1 MKLLIFVHAKI
12 YLPNALKVYYFVVFF
27 FFFFFFFFVVM
38 AFSYHLT
45 INAKCYN
52 LYEFVFV
59 VFQVIFEPKMSLIE
73 EYFSKIGYILG
84 KIYFQKFMTFCFE
97 ITFSDHM
104 TPKANVINF

>member
-12 YLPNALKVYYFVVFF
+12 YLPNAFKVYYIVVV
-27 FFFFFFFFVVM
+27 FFFVVM

-45 INAKCYN
+45 INAKCYD

-59 VFQVIFEPKMSLIE
+59 IFQVIFEPKMSLIE
-73 EYFSKIGYILG
+73 EYFSKIEYILG
-84 KIYFQKFMTFCFE
+84 KICFQKFMTFCFE

-104 TPKANVINF
+104 IPKANVINF